1 MALKI
6 IMQSEAEIKG
16 VLLKT
21 LQNFWGYSSFR
32 TPQEEIILSVIRGK
46 DTLALLPTGGGKSL
60 CYQLPA
66 LVLEGVCLVVSPLL
80 ALIKD
85 QVTQLKSIGVEA
97 EYLSSELDENEQE
110 EIYARAAEGITKLLY
125 VSPERLS
132 NSMFLQ
138 KITNIH
144 ISFIAVDEAHCIS
157 EWGQDFRPSYQRI
170 GEFRKLFGDVPC
182 LALTATAT
190 PKVIADIETK
200 LTLKSPQIFQKS
212 YKRDNLRIFHEE
224 ISDKYQR
231 ILDFMKNNS
240 ASGIIYVRTR
250 KEAEEL
256 TAFLK
261 QKGIEN
267 VDFYHAGLS
276 LKDKN
281 QNQKKW
287 QQSSSHTLVSTNAFG
302 MGIDKENVRFIIHF
316 SPSVSLENYYQEI
329 GRAGR
334 DGHESYALLLWNEQE
349 FSDID
354 DVFRNQIPNKTEFLS
369 ILSFLYS
376 IFQIA
381 EGEASEKI
389 FKLNIQKIKDFT
401 KTSFAKIKNVLNFL
415 HNQELVFWN
424 NYKDLSTLELKI
436 SAEDL
441 ELLPPKEAYFV
452 EFLLRNISGI
462 ATHKVAFSEEILSRK
477 LGISVQ
483 EIQDRIQYLEEK
495 ELVEYVDGSA
505 DSIKFLKPRNTREFQ
520 GKYWTEFQ
528 QIQRNKLQK
537 WEEMKYFIRE
547 TDYCKMKMI
556 LTYFGEKNARNCHK
570 CYICQPLNSMQNLSA
585 QILNVLNEKPMTFD
599 EVRAK
604 LNLSGKEEIFETL
617 VSLLNE
623 HKIKMLDYKTY
634 TTNEQ

>member
-1 MALKI
+1 
-6 IMQSEAEIKG
+6 MQSEAEIKG

-32 TPQEEIILSVIRGK
+32 TPQEEIVLSVIRGK

-200 LTLKSPQIFQKS
+200 LVLKSPQIFQKS

-261 QKGIEN
+261 QKGVEN

-302 MGIDKENVRFIIHF
+302 MGIDKENVRFVIHF

-334 DGHESYALLLWNEQE
+334 DGYESYALLLWNEQE

-354 DVFRNQIPNKTEFLS
+354 DVFRNQIPSKTEFLS

-389 FKLNIQKIKDFT
+389 FKLNIQKIRDFT

-462 ATHKVAFSEEILSRK
+462 ATHKVSFSEEMLSRK

-505 DSIKFLKPRNTREFQ
+505 DSIKFIKPRNTREFQ
-520 GKYWTEFQ
+520 GKYWNEFQ

-556 LTYFGEKNARNCHK
+556 LTYFGEKNAQNCHK
-570 CYICQPLNSMQNLSA
+570 CYICQPLNSTQNLSV

>member
-1 MALKI
+1 
-6 IMQSEAEIKG
+6 MQSEAEIKG

-32 TPQEEIILSVIRGK
+32 APQEEIILSVIRGK

-132 NSMFLQ
+132 NSLFLQ

-256 TAFLK
+256 TSFLK

-302 MGIDKENVRFIIHF
+302 MGIDKENVRFVIHF

-389 FKLNIQKIKDFT
+389 FKLNIQKIRDFT
-401 KTSFAKIKNVLNFL
+401 KASFAKIKNVLNFM

-462 ATHKVAFSEEILSRK
+462 ATHKVSFSEEMLSRK

-520 GKYWTEFQ
+520 GKYWNEFQ

-556 LTYFGEKNARNCHK
+556 LTYFGEKNAQNCHK
-570 CYICQPLNSMQNLSA
+570 CYICQPLNSTQNLSA

>member
-1 MALKI
+1 
-6 IMQSEAEIKG
+6 MQSEAEIKG

-32 TPQEEIILSVIRGK
+32 APQEEIILSVIRGK

-110 EIYARAAEGITKLLY
+110 EIYARAAEGFTKLLIA
-125 VSPERLS
+125 SPERLS
-132 NSMFLQ
+132 NSLFLQ

-190 PKVIADIETK
+190 PKVIADIESK

-256 TAFLK
+256 TSFLK

-267 VDFYHAGLS
+267 VDFYHAGLF

-287 QQSSSHTLVSTNAFG
+287 QQSDSHTLVSTNAFG
-302 MGIDKENVRFIIHF
+302 MGIDKENVRFVIHF

-354 DVFRNQIPNKTEFLS
+354 DIFRNQIPNKTEFLS
-369 ILSFLYS
+369 IISFLYS

-389 FKLNIQKIKDFT
+389 FKLNIQKIRDFT

-462 ATHKVAFSEEILSRK
+462 ATHKVSFSEEMLSRK

-520 GKYWTEFQ
+520 GKYWNEFQ

-570 CYICQPLNSMQNLSA
+570 CYICQPLNSTQNLSA

>member
-1 MALKI
+1 
-6 IMQSEAEIKG
+6 MQSEAEIKG

-32 TPQEEIILSVIRGK
+32 APQEEIILSVIRGK

-110 EIYARAAEGITKLLY
+110 EIYARAAEGVTKLLY

-200 LTLKSPQIFQKS
+200 LILKSPQIFQKS

-302 MGIDKENVRFIIHF
+302 MGIDKENVRFVIHF

-354 DVFRNQIPNKTEFLS
+354 DVFRNQRPNKTEFLS

-389 FKLNIQKIKDFT
+389 FKLNIQKIKNFT
-401 KTSFAKIKNVLNFL
+401 KTSFAKIKNVLNFM

-462 ATHKVAFSEEILSRK
+462 ATHKVSFSEEMLSRK

-520 GKYWTEFQ
+520 GKYWNEFQ

-556 LTYFGEKNARNCHK
+556 LTYFGEKNAQNCHK
-570 CYICQPLNSMQNLSA
+570 CYVCQPLNSTQNLSA

>member
-1 MALKI
+1 
-6 IMQSEAEIKG
+6 MQSEAEIKG

-32 TPQEEIILSVIRGK
+32 APQEEIILSVIRGK

-132 NSMFLQ
+132 NSLFLQ

-190 PKVIADIETK
+190 PKVIADIESK

-302 MGIDKENVRFIIHF
+302 MGIDKENVRFVIHF

-369 ILSFLYS
+369 IISFLYS

-401 KTSFAKIKNVLNFL
+401 KASFAKIKNVLNFM

-462 ATHKVAFSEEILSRK
+462 ATHKVSFSEEMLSRK

-520 GKYWTEFQ
+520 GKYWNEFQ

-556 LTYFGEKNARNCHK
+556 LTYFGEKNAQNCHK
-570 CYICQPLNSMQNLSA
+570 CYVCQPLNATQNLSA
-585 QILNVLNEKPMTFD
+585 QILNALNEKPMTFD

>member
-1 MALKI
+1 M
-6 IMQSEAEIKG
+6 
-16 VLLKT
+16 
-21 LQNFWGYSSFR
+21 
-32 TPQEEIILSVIRGK
+32 
-46 DTLALLPTGGGKSL
+46 
-60 CYQLPA
+60 
-66 LVLEGVCLVVSPLL
+66 
-80 ALIKD
+80 
-85 QVTQLKSIGVEA
+85 EA

-110 EIYARAAEGITKLLY
+110 EIYARAAEGVTKLLY

-132 NSMFLQ
+132 NSLFLQ

-144 ISFIAVDEAHCIS
+144 ISFIVVDEAHCIS

-200 LTLKSPQIFQKS
+200 LVLKSPQIFQKS

-231 ILDFMKNNS
+231 VLDFMKNNS

-287 QQSSSHTLVSTNAFG
+287 QQSDSHTLVSTNAFG
-302 MGIDKENVRFIIHF
+302 MGIDKENVRFVIHF

-389 FKLNIQKIKDFT
+389 FKLNIQKIRDFT
-401 KTSFAKIKNVLNFL
+401 KTSFAKIKNVLNFM

-462 ATHKVAFSEEILSRK
+462 ATHKVSFSEEMLSRK

-505 DSIKFLKPRNTREFQ
+505 DSIKFLKPRNTREFR
-520 GKYWTEFQ
+520 GKYWNEFQ

-556 LTYFGEKNARNCHK
+556 LTYFGEKNAQNCHK
-570 CYICQPLNSMQNLSA
+570 CYVCQPLNSTQNLSA
-585 QILNVLNEKPMTFD
+585 QILNALNEKPMTFD

>member
-1 MALKI
+1 
-6 IMQSEAEIKG
+6 
-16 VLLKT
+16 
-21 LQNFWGYSSFR
+21 
-32 TPQEEIILSVIRGK
+32 
-46 DTLALLPTGGGKSL
+46 
-60 CYQLPA
+60 
-66 LVLEGVCLVVSPLL
+66 
-80 ALIKD
+80 
-85 QVTQLKSIGVEA
+85 
-97 EYLSSELDENEQE
+97 
-110 EIYARAAEGITKLLY
+110 
-125 VSPERLS
+125 
-132 NSMFLQ
+132 
-138 KITNIH
+138 
-144 ISFIAVDEAHCIS
+144 
-157 EWGQDFRPSYQRI
+157 
-170 GEFRKLFGDVPC
+170 
-182 LALTATAT
+182 
-190 PKVIADIETK
+190 
-200 LTLKSPQIFQKS
+200 
-212 YKRDNLRIFHEE
+212 
-224 ISDKYQR
+224 
-231 ILDFMKNNS
+231 MKNNS

-256 TAFLK
+256 TSFLK

-287 QQSSSHTLVSTNAFG
+287 QQSSSQTLVSTNAFG
-302 MGIDKENVRFIIHF
+302 MGIDKENVRFVIHF

-389 FKLNIQKIKDFT
+389 FKLNIQKIRDFT
-401 KTSFAKIKNVLNFL
+401 KTSFAKIKNVLNFM

-462 ATHKVAFSEEILSRK
+462 ATHKVSFSEEMLSRK

-505 DSIKFLKPRNTREFQ
+505 DSIKFLKHRNTREFQ
-520 GKYWTEFQ
+520 GKYWNEFQ

-556 LTYFGEKNARNCHK
+556 LTYFGEKNAQNCHK
-570 CYICQPLNSMQNLSA
+570 CYICQPLNATQNLSA

-604 LNLSGKEEIFETL
+604 LNLSAKEEIFETL

>member
-1 MALKI
+1 M
-6 IMQSEAEIKG
+6 
-16 VLLKT
+16 
-21 LQNFWGYSSFR
+21 
-32 TPQEEIILSVIRGK
+32 
-46 DTLALLPTGGGKSL
+46 
-60 CYQLPA
+60 
-66 LVLEGVCLVVSPLL
+66 EGVCLVVSPLL

-110 EIYARAAEGITKLLY
+110 EIYARAAEGVTKLLY

-212 YKRDNLRIFHEE
+212 YKRDNLKIFHEE

-287 QQSSSHTLVSTNAFG
+287 QQSSSQTLVSTNAFG
-302 MGIDKENVRFIIHF
+302 MGIDKENVRFVIHF

-401 KTSFAKIKNVLNFL
+401 KTSFAKIKNVLNFM

-462 ATHKVAFSEEILSRK
+462 ATHKVAFSEEMLSRK

-520 GKYWTEFQ
+520 GKYWNEFQ

-556 LTYFGEKNARNCHK
+556 LTYFGEKNAQNCHK
-570 CYICQPLNSMQNLSA
+570 CYVCQPLNSTQNLSA
-585 QILNVLNEKPMTFD
+585 QILNALNEKPMTFD

>member
-1 MALKI
+1 
-6 IMQSEAEIKG
+6 MQSEAEIKG

-32 TPQEEIILSVIRGK
+32 APQEEIILSVIRGK

-110 EIYARAAEGITKLLY
+110 EIYARAAEGVTKLLY

-132 NSMFLQ
+132 NSLFLQ

-190 PKVIADIETK
+190 PKVIADIEKK

-231 ILDFMKNNS
+231 VLDFMKNNS

-256 TAFLK
+256 TSFLK

-302 MGIDKENVRFIIHF
+302 MGIDKENVRFVIHF

-354 DVFRNQIPNKTEFLS
+354 DIFRNQIPNKTEFLS
-369 ILSFLYS
+369 IISFLYS

-389 FKLNIQKIKDFT
+389 FKLNIQKIRDFT
-401 KTSFAKIKNVLNFL
+401 KTSFAKIKNVLNFM

-462 ATHKVAFSEEILSRK
+462 ATHKVSFSEEILSRK

-505 DSIKFLKPRNTREFQ
+505 DSIKFLKHRNTREFQ
-520 GKYWTEFQ
+520 GKYWNEFQ

-556 LTYFGEKNARNCHK
+556 LTYFGEKNAQNCHK
-570 CYICQPLNSMQNLSA
+570 CYICQPLNSTQNLSA

-634 TTNEQ
+634 TTNE

>member
-1 MALKI
+1 
-6 IMQSEAEIKG
+6 MQSEAEIKG

-32 TPQEEIILSVIRGK
+32 APQEEIILSVIRGK

-132 NSMFLQ
+132 NSLFLQ

-190 PKVIADIETK
+190 PKVIADIEKK

-302 MGIDKENVRFIIHF
+302 MGIDKENVRFVIHF

-401 KTSFAKIKNVLNFL
+401 KASFAKIKNVLNFL

-462 ATHKVAFSEEILSRK
+462 ATHKVSFSEEMLSRK

-483 EIQDRIQYLEEK
+483 EIQDRIQYLEQK

-520 GKYWTEFQ
+520 GKYWNEFQ

-537 WEEMKYFIRE
+537 WEEMKYFVRE

-556 LTYFGEKNARNCHK
+556 LTYFGEKNAQNCHK
-570 CYICQPLNSMQNLSA
+570 CYVCQPLNSTQNLSA
-585 QILNVLNEKPMTFD
+585 QILNALNEKPMTFD

>member
-1 MALKI
+1 
-6 IMQSEAEIKG
+6 MQSEAEIKG

-32 TPQEEIILSVIRGK
+32 APQEEIILSVIRGK

-110 EIYARAAEGITKLLY
+110 EIYGRAAEGITKLLY

-132 NSMFLQ
+132 NSLFLQ

-144 ISFIAVDEAHCIS
+144 ISFIAVDEVHCIS

-190 PKVIADIETK
+190 PKVIADIEKK

-287 QQSSSHTLVSTNAFG
+287 QQSSNHTLVSTNAFG
-302 MGIDKENVRFIIHF
+302 MGIDKENVRFVIHF

-354 DVFRNQIPNKTEFLS
+354 DIFRNQIPNKTEFLS

-389 FKLNIQKIKDFT
+389 FKLNIQKIRDFT
-401 KTSFAKIKNVLNFL
+401 KTSFAKIKNVLNFM

-462 ATHKVAFSEEILSRK
+462 ATHKVSFSEEMLSRK

-520 GKYWTEFQ
+520 GKYWNEFQ

-556 LTYFGEKNARNCHK
+556 LTYFGEKNAQNCHK
-570 CYICQPLNSMQNLSA
+570 CYVCQPLNSTQNLSA
-585 QILNVLNEKPMTFD
+585 QILNALNEKPMTFD

>member
-1 MALKI
+1 
-6 IMQSEAEIKG
+6 MQSEAEIKG

-32 TPQEEIILSVIRGK
+32 APQEEIILSVIRGK

-66 LVLEGVCLVVSPLL
+66 LVLEGVCLVISPLL

-132 NSMFLQ
+132 NSLFLQ

-190 PKVIADIETK
+190 PKVIADIEKK

-256 TAFLK
+256 TSFLK

-287 QQSSSHTLVSTNAFG
+287 QQSDSHTLVSTNAFG
-302 MGIDKENVRFIIHF
+302 MGIDKENVRFVIHF

-354 DVFRNQIPNKTEFLS
+354 DVFRNQIPSKTEFLS

-376 IFQIA
+376 IFQVA

-389 FKLNIQKIKDFT
+389 FKLNIQKIRDFT
-401 KTSFAKIKNVLNFL
+401 KASFAKIKNVLNFL

-462 ATHKVAFSEEILSRK
+462 ATHKVSFSEEMLSRK

-520 GKYWTEFQ
+520 GKYWNEFQ

-556 LTYFGEKNARNCHK
+556 LTYFGEKNAQNCHK
-570 CYICQPLNSMQNLSA
+570 CYVCQPLNSTQNLSA
-585 QILNVLNEKPMTFD
+585 QILNALNEKPLTFD

>member
-1 MALKI
+1 
-6 IMQSEAEIKG
+6 MQSEAEIKG

-32 TPQEEIILSVIRGK
+32 APQEEIILSVIRGK

-132 NSMFLQ
+132 NSLFLQ

-302 MGIDKENVRFIIHF
+302 MGIDKENVRFVIHF

-389 FKLNIQKIKDFT
+389 FKLNIQKIRDFT
-401 KTSFAKIKNVLNFL
+401 KTSFAKIKNVLNFM

-462 ATHKVAFSEEILSRK
+462 ATHKVAFSEEMLSRK

-505 DSIKFLKPRNTREFQ
+505 DSIKFLKPRNTRELQ
-520 GKYWTEFQ
+520 GKYWNEFQ

-547 TDYCKMKMI
+547 TDYCKMNMI
-556 LTYFGEKNARNCHK
+556 LTYFGEKNAQNCHK
-570 CYICQPLNSMQNLSA
+570 CYICQPLNSTQNLSA

>member
-1 MALKI
+1 
-6 IMQSEAEIKG
+6 MQSEAEIKG

-32 TPQEEIILSVIRGK
+32 APQEEIILSVIRGK

-110 EIYARAAEGITKLLY
+110 EIYARAAEGVTKLLY

-132 NSMFLQ
+132 NSLFLQ

-190 PKVIADIETK
+190 PKVIADIEKK

-287 QQSSSHTLVSTNAFG
+287 QQSSGHTLVSTNAFG
-302 MGIDKENVRFIIHF
+302 MGIDKENVRFVIHF

-354 DVFRNQIPNKTEFLS
+354 DVFRNQIPSKTEFLS

-389 FKLNIQKIKDFT
+389 FKLNIQKIRDFT

-441 ELLPPKEAYFV
+441 EFLPPKDAYFV

-462 ATHKVAFSEEILSRK
+462 ATHKVSFSEEMLSRK

-483 EIQDRIQYLEEK
+483 EIQDRIQYLEQK

-505 DSIKFLKPRNTREFQ
+505 DSIKFLKHRNTREFQ
-520 GKYWTEFQ
+520 GKYWNEFQ

-556 LTYFGEKNARNCHK
+556 LTYFGEKNAQNCHK
-570 CYICQPLNSMQNLSA
+570 CYVCQPLNATQNLSA

>member
-1 MALKI
+1 
-6 IMQSEAEIKG
+6 MQSEAEIKG

-32 TPQEEIILSVIRGK
+32 APQEEIILSVIRGK

-110 EIYARAAEGITKLLY
+110 EIYGRAAEGITKLLY

-190 PKVIADIETK
+190 PKVIADIEKK

-231 ILDFMKNNS
+231 VLDFMKNNS

-256 TAFLK
+256 TSFLK

-302 MGIDKENVRFIIHF
+302 MGIDKENVRFVIHF

-354 DVFRNQIPNKTEFLS
+354 DIFRNQIPNKTEFLS
-369 ILSFLYS
+369 IISFLYS

-389 FKLNIQKIKDFT
+389 FKLNIQKIRDFT

-462 ATHKVAFSEEILSRK
+462 ATHKVSFSEEMLSRK

-520 GKYWTEFQ
+520 GKYWNEFQ

-556 LTYFGEKNARNCHK
+556 LTYFGEKNAQNCHK
-570 CYICQPLNSMQNLSA
+570 CYVCQPLNSTQNLSV
-585 QILNVLNEKPMTFD
+585 QILNALNEKPMTFD

>member
-1 MALKI
+1 
-6 IMQSEAEIKG
+6 MQSEAEIKG

-32 TPQEEIILSVIRGK
+32 APQEEIILSVIRGK

-110 EIYARAAEGITKLLY
+110 EIYARATEGITKLLY
-125 VSPERLS
+125 VSPERLF

-138 KITNIH
+138 KITNVH

-190 PKVIADIETK
+190 PKVIADIEKK

-250 KEAEEL
+250 KEVEEL
-256 TAFLK
+256 TSFLK

-302 MGIDKENVRFIIHF
+302 MGIDKENVRFVIHF

-334 DGHESYALLLWNEQE
+334 DGYESYALLLWNEQE

-354 DVFRNQIPNKTEFLS
+354 DIFRNQIPNKTEFLS

-389 FKLNIQKIKDFT
+389 FKLNIQKIRDFT

-462 ATHKVAFSEEILSRK
+462 ATHKVSFSEEMLSRK

-495 ELVEYVDGSA
+495 ELVEYVDGSV
-505 DSIKFLKPRNTREFQ
+505 DSIKFLKHRNTREFQ
-520 GKYWTEFQ
+520 GKYWNEFQ

-556 LTYFGEKNARNCHK
+556 LTYFGEKNAQNCHK
-570 CYICQPLNSMQNLSA
+570 CYICQPLNATQNLSA

-604 LNLSGKEEIFETL
+604 LNLSAKEEIFETL

>member
-1 MALKI
+1 
-6 IMQSEAEIKG
+6 MQSEAEIKG

-32 TPQEEIILSVIRGK
+32 APQEEIILSVIRGK

-132 NSMFLQ
+132 NSLFLQ

-190 PKVIADIETK
+190 PKVIADIEKK

-302 MGIDKENVRFIIHF
+302 MGIDKENVRFVIHF

-389 FKLNIQKIKDFT
+389 FKLNIQKIRDFT
-401 KTSFAKIKNVLNFL
+401 KTSFAKIKNVLNFM

-462 ATHKVAFSEEILSRK
+462 ATHKVSFSEEMLSRK

-483 EIQDRIQYLEEK
+483 EIQDRIQYLEQK

-505 DSIKFLKPRNTREFQ
+505 DSIKFLKHRNTREFQ
-520 GKYWTEFQ
+520 GKYWNEFQ

-556 LTYFGEKNARNCHK
+556 LTYFGEKNAQNCHK
-570 CYICQPLNSMQNLSA
+570 CYVCQPLNATQNLSA

-604 LNLSGKEEIFETL
+604 LNLSAKEEIFETL

>member
-1 MALKI
+1 
-6 IMQSEAEIKG
+6 MQSEAEIKG

-110 EIYARAAEGITKLLY
+110 EIYARAAEGVTKLLY

-132 NSMFLQ
+132 NSLFLQ

-190 PKVIADIETK
+190 PKVIADIEKK

-256 TAFLK
+256 TSFLK

-302 MGIDKENVRFIIHF
+302 MGIDKENVRFVIHF

-389 FKLNIQKIKDFT
+389 FKLNIQKIRDFT

-441 ELLPPKEAYFV
+441 EFLPPKEAYFV

-462 ATHKVAFSEEILSRK
+462 ATHKVAFSEEMLSRK

-483 EIQDRIQYLEEK
+483 EIQDRIQYLEQK

-520 GKYWTEFQ
+520 GKYWNEFQ

-556 LTYFGEKNARNCHK
+556 LTYFGEKKAQNCHK
-570 CYICQPLNSMQNLSA
+570 CYICQPLNSTQNLSA

>member
-32 TPQEEIILSVIRGK
+32 APQEEIILSVIRGK

-110 EIYARAAEGITKLLY
+110 EIYGRAAEGITKLLY

-190 PKVIADIETK
+190 PKVIADIEKK

-231 ILDFMKNNS
+231 VLDFMKNNS

-256 TAFLK
+256 TSFLK

-302 MGIDKENVRFIIHF
+302 MGIDKENVRFVIHF

-354 DVFRNQIPNKTEFLS
+354 DIFRNQIPNKTEFLS
-369 ILSFLYS
+369 IISFLYS

-389 FKLNIQKIKDFT
+389 FKLNIQKIRDFT

-462 ATHKVAFSEEILSRK
+462 ATHKVSFSEEMLSRK

-520 GKYWTEFQ
+520 GKYWNEFQ

-556 LTYFGEKNARNCHK
+556 LTYFGEKNAQNCHK
-570 CYICQPLNSMQNLSA
+570 CYVCQPLNSTQNLSV
-585 QILNVLNEKPMTFD
+585 QILNALNEKPMTFD

>member
-1 MALKI
+1 
-6 IMQSEAEIKG
+6 MQSEAEIKG

-32 TPQEEIILSVIRGK
+32 APQEEIILSVIRGK

-132 NSMFLQ
+132 NSLFLQ

-190 PKVIADIETK
+190 PKVIADIESK

-302 MGIDKENVRFIIHF
+302 MGIDKENVRFVIHF

-354 DVFRNQIPNKTEFLS
+354 DIFRNQIPNKTEFLS

-389 FKLNIQKIKDFT
+389 FKLNIQKIRDFT

-415 HNQELVFWN
+415 HNQELVFWS

-462 ATHKVAFSEEILSRK
+462 ATHKVSFSEEMLSRK

-520 GKYWTEFQ
+520 GKYWNEFQ

-556 LTYFGEKNARNCHK
+556 LTYFGEKKAQNCHK
-570 CYICQPLNSMQNLSA
+570 CYVCQPLNATQNLSA
-585 QILNVLNEKPMTFD
+585 QILNALNEKPMTFD

>member
-1 MALKI
+1 
-6 IMQSEAEIKG
+6 MQSEAEIKG

-32 TPQEEIILSVIRGK
+32 APQEEIILSVIRGK

-110 EIYARAAEGITKLLY
+110 EIYARATEGITKLLY

-190 PKVIADIETK
+190 PKVIADIESK

-302 MGIDKENVRFIIHF
+302 MGIDKENVRFVIHF

-401 KTSFAKIKNVLNFL
+401 KTSFAKIKNVLNFM

-462 ATHKVAFSEEILSRK
+462 ATHKVSFSEEMLSRK

-520 GKYWTEFQ
+520 GKYWNEFQ

-556 LTYFGEKNARNCHK
+556 LTYFGEKNAQNCHK
-570 CYICQPLNSMQNLSA
+570 CYVCQPLNSTQNLSA

-604 LNLSGKEEIFETL
+604 LNLSRKEEIFETL

>member
-1 MALKI
+1 
-6 IMQSEAEIKG
+6 MQSEAEIKG

-32 TPQEEIILSVIRGK
+32 APQEEIILSVIRGK

-110 EIYARAAEGITKLLY
+110 EIYGRAAEGITKLLY

-190 PKVIADIETK
+190 PKVIADIEKK

-231 ILDFMKNNS
+231 VLDFMKNNS

-256 TAFLK
+256 TSFLK

-302 MGIDKENVRFIIHF
+302 MGIDKENVRFVIHF

-354 DVFRNQIPNKTEFLS
+354 DIFRNQIPNKTEFLS
-369 ILSFLYS
+369 IISFLYS

-389 FKLNIQKIKDFT
+389 FKLNIQKIRDFT

-462 ATHKVAFSEEILSRK
+462 ATHKVSFSEEMLSRK

-483 EIQDRIQYLEEK
+483 EIQNRIQYLEEK

-520 GKYWTEFQ
+520 GKYWNEFQ

-556 LTYFGEKNARNCHK
+556 LTYFGEKNAQNCHK
-570 CYICQPLNSMQNLSA
+570 CYVCQPLNSTQNLSA

>member
-1 MALKI
+1 
-6 IMQSEAEIKG
+6 MQSEAEIKG
-16 VLLKT
+16 VLLNT

-32 TPQEEIILSVIRGK
+32 APQEEIILSVIRGK

-132 NSMFLQ
+132 NSLFLQ

-200 LTLKSPQIFQKS
+200 LALKSPQIFQKS
-212 YKRDNLRIFHEE
+212 YNLRIFHEE

-256 TAFLK
+256 TSFLK

-287 QQSSSHTLVSTNAFG
+287 QQSDSHTLVSTNAFG
-302 MGIDKENVRFIIHF
+302 MGIDKENVRFVIHF

-401 KTSFAKIKNVLNFL
+401 KTSFAKIKNVLNFM

-462 ATHKVAFSEEILSRK
+462 ATHKVSFSEEMLSRK

-505 DSIKFLKPRNTREFQ
+505 DSIKFIKPRNTREFQ
-520 GKYWTEFQ
+520 GKYWNEFQ
-528 QIQRNKLQK
+528 QIQLNKLQK

-556 LTYFGEKNARNCHK
+556 LTYFGEKNAQNCHK
-570 CYICQPLNSMQNLSA
+570 CYVCQPLNSTQNLSA
-585 QILNVLNEKPMTFD
+585 QILNALNEKPMTFD

>member
-1 MALKI
+1 
-6 IMQSEAEIKG
+6 MQSEAEIKG

-32 TPQEEIILSVIRGK
+32 APQEEIILSVIRGK

-132 NSMFLQ
+132 NSLFLQ
-138 KITNIH
+138 KIPNIH

-256 TAFLK
+256 TTFLK

-302 MGIDKENVRFIIHF
+302 MGIDKENVRFVIHF

-354 DVFRNQIPNKTEFLS
+354 DIFRNQIPNKTEFLS

-389 FKLNIQKIKDFT
+389 FKLNIQKIRDFT
-401 KTSFAKIKNVLNFL
+401 KTSFAKIKNVLNFM

-462 ATHKVAFSEEILSRK
+462 ATHKVSFSEEMLSRK

-520 GKYWTEFQ
+520 GKYWNEFQ

-556 LTYFGEKNARNCHK
+556 LTYFGEKNAQNCHK
-570 CYICQPLNSMQNLSA
+570 CYVCQPLNSTQNLSV

>member
-1 MALKI
+1 
-6 IMQSEAEIKG
+6 MQSEAEIKG

-132 NSMFLQ
+132 NSLFLQ

-240 ASGIIYVRTR
+240 VSGIIYVRTR

-256 TAFLK
+256 TSFLK

-302 MGIDKENVRFIIHF
+302 MGIDKENVRFVIHF

-401 KTSFAKIKNVLNFL
+401 KTSFAKIKNVLNFM

-441 ELLPPKEAYFV
+441 EFLPPKEAYFV

-462 ATHKVAFSEEILSRK
+462 ATHKVSFSEEMLSRK

-520 GKYWTEFQ
+520 GKYWNEFQ

-556 LTYFGEKNARNCHK
+556 LTYFGEKNAQNCHK
-570 CYICQPLNSMQNLSA
+570 CYVCQPLNSTQNLSA
-585 QILNVLNEKPMTFD
+585 QILNALNEKPMTFD

-604 LNLSGKEEIFETL
+604 LNLSGKEEVFETL

>member
-1 MALKI
+1 
-6 IMQSEAEIKG
+6 MQSEAEIKG

-32 TPQEEIILSVIRGK
+32 APQEEIILSVIRGK

-66 LVLEGVCLVVSPLL
+66 LVLEGVCLVISPLL

-132 NSMFLQ
+132 NSLFLQ

-200 LTLKSPQIFQKS
+200 LALKSPQIFQKS

-256 TAFLK
+256 TSFLK

-287 QQSSSHTLVSTNAFG
+287 QQSDSHTLVSTNAFG
-302 MGIDKENVRFIIHF
+302 MGIDKENVRFVIHF

-354 DVFRNQIPNKTEFLS
+354 DVFRNQIPSKTEFLS

-376 IFQIA
+376 IFQVA

-389 FKLNIQKIKDFT
+389 FKLNIQKIRDFT
-401 KTSFAKIKNVLNFL
+401 KASFAKIKNVLNFL

-462 ATHKVAFSEEILSRK
+462 ATHKVSFSEEMLSRK

-520 GKYWTEFQ
+520 GKYWNEFQ

-556 LTYFGEKNARNCHK
+556 LTYFGEKNAQNCHK
-570 CYICQPLNSMQNLSA
+570 CYVCQPLNSTQNLSA
-585 QILNVLNEKPMTFD
+585 QILNALNEKPLTFD

>member
-1 MALKI
+1 
-6 IMQSEAEIKG
+6 MQSEAEIKG

-32 TPQEEIILSVIRGK
+32 APQEEIILSVIRGK

-132 NSMFLQ
+132 NSLFLQ

-190 PKVIADIETK
+190 PKVIADIESK

-302 MGIDKENVRFIIHF
+302 MGIDKENVRFVIHF

-334 DGHESYALLLWNEQE
+334 DGHESYAFLLWNEQE

-354 DVFRNQIPNKTEFLS
+354 DIFRNQIPNKTEFLS

-401 KTSFAKIKNVLNFL
+401 KTSFAKIKNVLNFM

-462 ATHKVAFSEEILSRK
+462 ATHKVSFSEEMLSRK

-520 GKYWTEFQ
+520 GKYWNEFQ

-556 LTYFGEKNARNCHK
+556 LTYFGEKNAQNCHK
-570 CYICQPLNSMQNLSA
+570 CYVCQPLNATQNLSA
-585 QILNVLNEKPMTFD
+585 QILNALNEKPMTFD

>member
-1 MALKI
+1 
-6 IMQSEAEIKG
+6 MQSEAEIKG

-32 TPQEEIILSVIRGK
+32 APQEEIILSVIRGK

-110 EIYARAAEGITKLLY
+110 EIYARAAEGVTKLLY

-132 NSMFLQ
+132 NSLFLQ

-250 KEAEEL
+250 KEVEEL
-256 TAFLK
+256 TTFLK

-287 QQSSSHTLVSTNAFG
+287 QQSSSHTLISTNAFG
-302 MGIDKENVRFIIHF
+302 MGIDKENVRFVIHF

-441 ELLPPKEAYFV
+441 EILPPKEAYFV

-462 ATHKVAFSEEILSRK
+462 ATHKVAFSEEMLSRK

-505 DSIKFLKPRNTREFQ
+505 DSIKFLKPRNTRELQ
-520 GKYWTEFQ
+520 GKYWNEFQ

-547 TDYCKMKMI
+547 TDYCKMNMI
-556 LTYFGEKNARNCHK
+556 LTYFGEKNAQNCHK
-570 CYICQPLNSMQNLSA
+570 CYICQPLNSTQNLSA

>member
-1 MALKI
+1 
-6 IMQSEAEIKG
+6 MQSEAEIKG

-32 TPQEEIILSVIRGK
+32 APQEEIILSVIRGK

-110 EIYARAAEGITKLLY
+110 EIYARAAEGFTKLLY

-132 NSMFLQ
+132 NSLFLQ

-302 MGIDKENVRFIIHF
+302 MGIDKENVRFVIHF

-354 DVFRNQIPNKTEFLS
+354 DIFRNQIPNKTEFLS

-462 ATHKVAFSEEILSRK
+462 ATHKVSFSEEMLSRK

-483 EIQDRIQYLEEK
+483 EIQDRIQYLEKK

-520 GKYWTEFQ
+520 GKYWNEFQ

-556 LTYFGEKNARNCHK
+556 LTYFGEKNAQNCYK
-570 CYICQPLNSMQNLSA
+570 CYVCQPLNSTQNLSA
-585 QILNVLNEKPMTFD
+585 QILNALNEKPMTFD

>member
-1 MALKI
+1 
-6 IMQSEAEIKG
+6 MQSEAEIKG

-32 TPQEEIILSVIRGK
+32 APQEEIILSVIRGK

-132 NSMFLQ
+132 NSLFLQ

-287 QQSSSHTLVSTNAFG
+287 QQSDSHTLVSTNAFG
-302 MGIDKENVRFIIHF
+302 MGIDKENVRFVIHF

-389 FKLNIQKIKDFT
+389 FKLNIQKIRDFT
-401 KTSFAKIKNVLNFL
+401 KTSFAKIKNVLNFM

-462 ATHKVAFSEEILSRK
+462 ATHKVSFSEEMLSRK

-483 EIQDRIQYLEEK
+483 EIQDRIQYLEQK

-520 GKYWTEFQ
+520 GKYWNEFQ

-570 CYICQPLNSMQNLSA
+570 CYICQPLNSTQNLSA

>member
-1 MALKI
+1 
-6 IMQSEAEIKG
+6 MQSEAEIKG

-32 TPQEEIILSVIRGK
+32 APQEEIILSVIRGK

-132 NSMFLQ
+132 NSLFLQ

-256 TAFLK
+256 TSFLK

-302 MGIDKENVRFIIHF
+302 MGIDKENVRFVIHF

-401 KTSFAKIKNVLNFL
+401 KASFAKIKNVLNFL

-462 ATHKVAFSEEILSRK
+462 ATHKVSFSEEMLSRK

-520 GKYWTEFQ
+520 GKYWNEFQ

-556 LTYFGEKNARNCHK
+556 LTYFGEKNAQNCHK
-570 CYICQPLNSMQNLSA
+570 CYVCQPLNSTQNLSA
-585 QILNVLNEKPMTFD
+585 QILNALNEKPMTFD

>member
-1 MALKI
+1 
-6 IMQSEAEIKG
+6 MQSEAEIKG

-32 TPQEEIILSVIRGK
+32 APQEEIVLSVIRGK

-110 EIYARAAEGITKLLY
+110 EIYGRAAEGVTKLLY

-250 KEAEEL
+250 KEVEEL
-256 TAFLK
+256 TSFLK

-302 MGIDKENVRFIIHF
+302 MGIDKENVRFVIHF

-369 ILSFLYS
+369 IISFLYS

-389 FKLNIQKIKDFT
+389 FKLNIQKIRDFT

-462 ATHKVAFSEEILSRK
+462 ATHKVSFSEEMLSRK
-477 LGISVQ
+477 LDISVQ

-520 GKYWTEFQ
+520 GKYWNEFQ

-537 WEEMKYFIRE
+537 WEEMKYFVRE

-556 LTYFGEKNARNCHK
+556 LTYFGEKNAQNCHK
-570 CYICQPLNSMQNLSA
+570 CYVCQPLNSTQNLSA
-585 QILNVLNEKPMTFD
+585 QILNALNEKPMTFD

>member
-1 MALKI
+1 M
-6 IMQSEAEIKG
+6 
-16 VLLKT
+16 LKT

-32 TPQEEIILSVIRGK
+32 APQEEIILSVIRGK

-110 EIYARAAEGITKLLY
+110 EIYARAAEGFTKLLY

-132 NSMFLQ
+132 NSLFLQ

-302 MGIDKENVRFIIHF
+302 MGIDKENVRFVIHF

-354 DVFRNQIPNKTEFLS
+354 DIFRNQIPNKTEFLS

-462 ATHKVAFSEEILSRK
+462 ATHKVSFSEEMLSRK

-495 ELVEYVDGSA
+495 ELVEYVDGSV

-520 GKYWTEFQ
+520 GQYWNEFQ
-528 QIQRNKLQK
+528 QIPRNKLQK

-556 LTYFGEKNARNCHK
+556 LTYFGEKNAQNCYK
-570 CYICQPLNSMQNLSA
+570 CYVCQPLNSTQNLSA

>member
-1 MALKI
+1 
-6 IMQSEAEIKG
+6 MQSEAEIKG